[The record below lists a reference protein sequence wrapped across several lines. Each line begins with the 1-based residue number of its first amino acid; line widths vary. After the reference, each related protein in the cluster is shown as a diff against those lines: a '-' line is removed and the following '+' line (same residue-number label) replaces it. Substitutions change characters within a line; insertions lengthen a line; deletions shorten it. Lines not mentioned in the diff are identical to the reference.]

1 LKRKEDYT
9 EEDERAIRNLATAMD
24 NLRKAVGGKP
34 GESAEAKYADAYNVC
49 YRLGLKQYKL
59 QVCKTTR

>member
-1 LKRKEDYT
+1 LKKKENYT

-24 NLRKAVGGKP
+24 NLRKSVGGKP
-34 GESAEAKYADAYNVC
+34 GESAEAKYAEAYNLC

-59 QVCKTTR
+59 KICRSTR

>member
-1 LKRKEDYT
+1 MKRKEDYT
-9 EEDERAIRNLATAMD
+9 EEDERAIRELAIAMD
-24 NLRKAVGGKP
+24 SVRKSIGGKP
-34 GESAEAKYADAYNVC
+34 GESAEARYAEAYNKC